1 MFVTSY
7 FCYSSLIRIPE
18 NIVCCTGNLALI
30 VNNYQAVSLDS
41 QNKTNNILKTRNCM
55 FLCKTLYNIYEL
67 ILIILV
73 SFSSRII
80 WIRHSH
86 AIIEQGIRVTCL
98 YYFRLQVVESWL
110 DFNWISLYA
119 SKAAWI
125 ILQWSR
131 VKMFLHKHTHMR
143 GQETPTYRS
152 RISSQK
158 YAFNRQAFT

>member
-41 QNKTNNILKTRNCM
+41 QNKTNNILKTCNCM

-73 SFSSRII
+73 SFSSCSKELGSRAFIF
-80 WIRHSH
+80 
-86 AIIEQGIRVTCL
+86 VL
-98 YYFRLQVVESWL
+98 VQVVESWL